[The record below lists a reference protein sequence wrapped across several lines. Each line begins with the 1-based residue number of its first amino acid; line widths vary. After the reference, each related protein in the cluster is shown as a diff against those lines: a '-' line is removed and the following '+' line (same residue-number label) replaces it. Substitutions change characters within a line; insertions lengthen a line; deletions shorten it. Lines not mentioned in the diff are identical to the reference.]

1 MLNKRHNPVATFF
14 ILLTIVGVAKPAK
27 ALVEGQSDRV
37 MTSISEAWP
46 QQTQVK
52 LATTDGAVVVNQS
65 RDFTNEAFL
74 RVSSTTQDL
83 KSAWNR
89 SPNRADIAEIASGAG
104 SEKSQKFIESL
115 DRENAIAKVN
125 SIPALDTYTN
135 NGDRDLNVGLN
146 FVADTDID
154 NSRSLTNADENLN
167 ANFNL
172 ENSGSVN
179 PTLEDSGSVDSN
191 LEDSGEI
198 NFDVEDS
205 GEIES
210 GVNPKDSGSVE
221 SNLEDSGEIKPDLKD
236 SGQTISF
243 KAGDSTILAQ
253 DNTAA
258 PNGVE
263 RDENPPTRE
272 SQWWWWLPLII
283 GIPVIVIAAI
293 AVSNRQK
300 KGDREPAI
308 DNVRD
313 LNTPDRGIDVSGTS
327 GRENLS
333 AVGANVG
340 NVDRLDNTI
349 STATLAEG
357 TTTNFVGDRATAEDN
372 IDLDIDRSDLED
384 PDSITEI
391 PSTSVSEFTGYETK
405 LQAGDNSTKLQDDDL
420 DLESTD
426 NIPPINPIDHVAAS
440 ELVTDLEFEE
450 TTADS
455 TIEVSEL
462 ADPKLDTNTVD
473 PLNLSIPSDRI
484 GENTSNNIVEGDTAI
499 KDDRVKEF
507 RGDYVLQEETQG
519 FTPYQQADADL
530 DSTETAQ
537 SNELNLDSGTES
549 SELDLSKPDV
559 AVSELDSDIDLANE
573 ETIKVIGFDGD
584 RTISSD
590 EIASP
595 AADFQPRLDTEFV
608 DEQNNETVNELD
620 LNPERSSELDLSKPD
635 VAVSEVADTNII
647 SEPQNTVELATNQE
661 TIEVIGFDS
670 DLYLEPTQTNSDLD
684 ELDRANAQRLDD
696 SDRLSGEA
704 TDENLTDDFEVVNIT
719 IEEIGF
725 DDNNNQIEA
734 TIEEISFD
742 DRQDSSLDEI
752 SFDDSQ
758 SDEISFEDNNN
769 QIEATIEE
777 ISFDDRQN
785 SSLEE
790 ISFDDRQNSS
800 LDEINFEDNSN
811 QTIEASIEEISFDDS
826 ENTSLDE
833 ISLDDSQFDEINF
846 EDNSNQ
852 TIEASIEEISF
863 DDSEN
868 TSLDEISLDDR
879 QNSSLDEIN
888 FEDNSNQTIEA
899 SIEEISFD
907 DSENTSL
914 DEISLDDSQFDE
926 INFEDNSN
934 QTIDSSLEEISFDD
948 SENTSLDE
956 ISLDDSQFDEISF
969 EDNSNQTIDSSLDE
983 ISFDDRQD
991 SSLDEIS
998 FDDRQDSSLDEIS
1011 LDDSENTSLDEISF
1025 DDRQDSS
1032 LDEISLDDSQFDEIN
1047 FEDNSNQTIEASLDE
1062 ISLDDSENT
1071 SLDEISFD
1079 DRQDSSLDE
1088 ISFDDSENT
1097 SLDEISFDDRQDSS
1111 LNEISLDDSQF
1122 DEINFEDN
1130 SNQTIEASIEEISF
1144 DDRQD
1149 SSLDEISLDDSQF
1162 DEINFED
1169 NSNQTIDSS
1178 LEEISLDDSENTSL
1192 DEISFDDS
1200 ENPSS
1205 NKIDD
1210 SDSDEVSYEEL
1221 DKAQGDLTLDLLS
1234 NSTAG
1239 ITSLSDDESEDMN
1252 NITEWL
1258 ESLETPKQSTDN
1270 ILEWLD
1276 SLNTDDTDSVPENSD
1291 RHRELEETNDISFQF
1306 IEDLLDDDPK
1316 QENK

>member
-89 SPNRADIAEIASGAG
+89 SPNRADITEIASGAG

-115 DRENAIAKVN
+115 DRENTIAEVN
-125 SIPALDTYTN
+125 SIPALDIYTN

-167 ANFNL
+167 ANFDL

-221 SNLEDSGEIKPDLKD
+221 SNLEDSGSVKPDLKD

-243 KAGDSTILAQ
+243 KAGDSMILAQ
-253 DNTAA
+253 DNTVA

-263 RDENPPTRE
+263 RDETPPTRE

-283 GIPVIVIAAI
+283 GIPIIVIAAI

-313 LNTPDRGIDVSGTS
+313 LNTRDRGIDVSGTS

-340 NVDRLDNTI
+340 NVDGLDNTI

-426 NIPPINPIDHVAAS
+426 NIPPINPIDNVAAS

-455 TIEVSEL
+455 TVEVSEL
-462 ADPKLDTNTVD
+462 ADTKLDTNTVD

-549 SELDLSKPDV
+549 SELDLSEPDV
-559 AVSELDSDIDLANE
+559 AVSEVDSDIDLANE

-704 TDENLTDDFEVVNIT
+704 TDENLTDDFEVVNIS

-734 TIEEISFD
+734 SIEEISFD
-742 DRQDSSLDEI
+742 DSQDSSLDEI
-752 SFDDSQ
+752 SLDDSQ
-758 SDEISFEDNNN
+758 SDEIS
-769 QIEATIEE
+769 
-777 ISFDDRQN
+777 
-785 SSLEE
+785 
-790 ISFDDRQNSS
+790 
-800 LDEINFEDNSN
+800 FEDNSN

-833 ISLDDSQFDEINF
+833 ISLDDSQSDEISF

-852 TIEASIEEISF
+852 TIEASLDEISF

-868 TSLDEISLDDR
+868 TSLD
-879 QNSSLDEIN
+879 
-888 FEDNSNQTIEA
+888 
-899 SIEEISFD
+899 EISFD

-914 DEISLDDSQFDE
+914 DEISLDDS
-926 INFEDNSN
+926 
-934 QTIDSSLEEISFDD
+934 
-948 SENTSLDE
+948 
-956 ISLDDSQFDEISF
+956 
-969 EDNSNQTIDSSLDE
+969 
-983 ISFDDRQD
+983 
-991 SSLDEIS
+991 
-998 FDDRQDSSLDEIS
+998 QDSSLDEIS

-1025 DDRQDSS
+1025 DNSQDSR
-1032 LDEISLDDSQFDEIN
+1032 DEIS
-1047 FEDNSNQTIEASLDE
+1047 
-1062 ISLDDSENT
+1062 
-1071 SLDEISFD
+1071 
-1079 DRQDSSLDE
+1079 
-1088 ISFDDSENT
+1088 
-1097 SLDEISFDDRQDSS
+1097 
-1111 LNEISLDDSQF
+1111 
-1122 DEINFEDN
+1122 
-1130 SNQTIEASIEEISF
+1130 
-1144 DDRQD
+1144 
-1149 SSLDEISLDDSQF
+1149 
-1162 DEINFED
+1162 FED
-1169 NSNQTIDSS
+1169 NSNQTIDS
-1178 LEEISLDDSENTSL
+1178 
-1192 DEISFDDS
+1192 
-1200 ENPSS
+1200 
-1205 NKIDD
+1205 
-1210 SDSDEVSYEEL
+1210 
-1221 DKAQGDLTLDLLS
+1221 A
-1234 NSTAG
+1234 
-1239 ITSLSDDESEDMN
+1239 
-1252 NITEWL
+1252 
-1258 ESLETPKQSTDN
+1258 
-1270 ILEWLD
+1270 
-1276 SLNTDDTDSVPENSD
+1276 
-1291 RHRELEETNDISFQF
+1291 
-1306 IEDLLDDDPK
+1306 
-1316 QENK
+1316 

>member
-27 ALVEGQSDRV
+27 ALVEGQSDRAIA
-37 MTSISEAWP
+37 SISEAWP

-52 LATTDGAVVVNQS
+52 LATTDGAVVVNQR

-89 SPNRADIAEIASGAG
+89 SPNRADITEIASGAG

-115 DRENAIAKVN
+115 DRENTIAEVN

-154 NSRSLTNADENLN
+154 NSRSLTNADEDLN
-167 ANFNL
+167 ANFDL

-179 PTLEDSGSVDSN
+179 PTLEDSGEIDSN

-210 GVNPKDSGSVE
+210 GVNSKDSGSVE
-221 SNLEDSGEIKPDLKD
+221 SNLEDSGSVKPDLKD

-243 KAGDSTILAQ
+243 KAGDSMILAQ
-253 DNTAA
+253 DNTVA

-263 RDENPPTRE
+263 RDETPPTRE

-283 GIPVIVIAAI
+283 GIPIIVIAAI

-313 LNTPDRGIDVSGTS
+313 LNTRDRGIDVSGTS

-340 NVDRLDNTI
+340 NVDGLDNTI

-426 NIPPINPIDHVAAS
+426 NIPPINPIDNVAAS

-455 TIEVSEL
+455 TVEVSEL
-462 ADPKLDTNTVD
+462 ADTKLDTNTVD

-549 SELDLSKPDV
+549 SELDLSTPDV
-559 AVSELDSDIDLANE
+559 AVSEVDSDIDLANE

-584 RTISSD
+584 RIISSD

-670 DLYLEPTQTNSDLD
+670 DLYLEPTQTNLDLD

-704 TDENLTDDFEVVNIT
+704 TDENLTDDFEVVNIS

-734 TIEEISFD
+734 SIEEISFD
-742 DRQDSSLDEI
+742 DSQDSSLDEITLDDSQSDEISFDDNSNQTIEASIDEISLDDSQDSSLDEI

-758 SDEISFEDNNN
+758 
-769 QIEATIEE
+769 
-777 ISFDDRQN
+777 
-785 SSLEE
+785 
-790 ISFDDRQNSS
+790 
-800 LDEINFEDNSN
+800 
-811 QTIEASIEEISFDDS
+811 DS
-826 ENTSLDE
+826 SLDE
-833 ISLDDSQFDEINF
+833 ISLDDSQD
-846 EDNSNQ
+846 
-852 TIEASIEEISF
+852 
-863 DDSEN
+863 
-868 TSLDEISLDDR
+868 
-879 QNSSLDEIN
+879 SSLDEI
-888 FEDNSNQTIEA
+888 T
-899 SIEEISFD
+899 
-907 DSENTSL
+907 
-914 DEISLDDSQFDE
+914 LDDSQFDE

-934 QTIDSSLEEISFDD
+934 QTIDSSLDEISFND
-948 SENTSLDE
+948 SQDSSLDE
-956 ISLDDSQFDEISF
+956 ISFNDSQDSSLDEISLDDSQDSSLDEITLDDSQFDEISF

-983 ISFDDRQD
+983 ISFDDSENTSLDEISFEDNSNQTID

-998 FDDRQDSSLDEIS
+998 FDD
-1011 LDDSENTSLDEISF
+1011 SENP
-1025 DDRQDSS
+1025 
-1032 LDEISLDDSQFDEIN
+1032 
-1047 FEDNSNQTIEASLDE
+1047 
-1062 ISLDDSENT
+1062 
-1071 SLDEISFD
+1071 
-1079 DRQDSSLDE
+1079 SLDE

-1097 SLDEISFDDRQDSS
+1097 SLDEISFDDSENTS
-1111 LNEISLDDSQF
+1111 LDEIS
-1122 DEINFEDN
+1122 FEDN
-1130 SNQTIEASIEEISF
+1130 SNQTIEAS
-1144 DDRQD
+1144 
-1149 SSLDEISLDDSQF
+1149 LDEISF
-1162 DEINFED
+1162 
-1169 NSNQTIDSS
+1169 
-1178 LEEISLDDSENTSL
+1178 DDSENTSL
-1192 DEISFDDS
+1192 DEISFDDNS
-1200 ENPSS
+1200 NQTIEASLDEISFDDSQDSSLDEISFDDSQDTSS